1 MKRIGITEFDGRI
14 AEVWEGEPIA
24 IERNGPL
31 IGYYIPVGWN
41 RALDRE
47 AALDEAFARFEAALA
62 RARGKR
68 HDRRRVCRLLRSL
81 EASAPSRASTIRRLR
96 RSAIN
101 GAPWPFPCSPHHC
114 SCSRRTRASTWMR
127 C

>member
-1 MKRIGITEFDGRI
+1 MSRRKPARSERSATDEGRKARTIVKRIGITEFDGRI

-24 IERNGPL
+24 IERNGRL

-68 HDRRRVCRLLRSL
+68 HD
-81 EASAPSRASTIRRLR
+81 
-96 RSAIN
+96 
-101 GAPWPFPCSPHHC
+101 
-114 SCSRRTRASTWMR
+114 
-127 C
+127 